1 VKFLLIK
8 REKTHSFFTLKGGI
22 NIMMPS
28 DDNSPDFQQFLNHLT
43 NNALQ
48 SLKHADA
55 IARSFGSAYV
65 GTEHLLLGV
74 LAQDSSMGAK
84 LLEGAGVT
92 LDRAR
97 LALNLTPK
105 TLVINMGAKGLSET
119 AKLTLRMAYDVA
131 QDYSQEYCGTE
142 HILFSILSQKNARAT
157 ILLRDMNIDVDSLM
171 NELEQFL
178 NRQQYEENENGTDTR
193 RRNNKKV
200 KKTALDFYGTD
211 LTAQARELKLD
222 PVVGRDNQIRR
233 LTILNRRTK
242 NNPVLIGEP
251 GVGKTAI
258 VEGIAQRIVAEDV
271 PDSMLDKRIVM
282 LDLAGMIAGTKYRG
296 EFEERL
302 KKVMS
307 ELEKDTK
314 TIVFIDE
321 LHLIVGAGAAEGAMD
336 AGNILKPALAR
347 GKIQVIG
354 ATTTSEYT
362 KHIEKDAALE
372 RRFQPIQVPETTP
385 AETLAILKGLRKHY
399 ENFHGVTISDDVLE
413 DAVMLAKRY
422 VNDRYMPDKAIDLID
437 ESAAHLRVD
446 KGKTSPEVRK
456 LQKELKLVNTRIEE
470 AVDSED
476 YERAAQ
482 YKTRASQINDELTK
496 MQANDKQQKRLTL
509 TSEDLA
515 DVVSRMTGVPVKKVI
530 RSEAKYLLTL
540 EKTLSKY
547 VIGQQEAVEAVSRA
561 VRRNRSGIG
570 SEKRPIGSFIF
581 LGPTGVGKT
590 ELARVLAREFF
601 GSDSALVKI
610 DMSEFG
616 EHHNVSRLVGAPAGY
631 VGYDEGGQLT
641 DKIRRQPYS
650 LVLFDEIEKAHPD
663 VFNMLLQ
670 VLEDGYLTDAKG
682 RKIDFTNTIIIM
694 TSNIGADKLQKEAN
708 FGFHAR
714 KSGDLKDLDE
724 LHEANKTRVQ
734 DELKKMLRPEL
745 LNRIDKTIVFRGLT
759 QKDIYKIIDLQV
771 DELRARLQRKG
782 ISVQLTAA
790 AKQYLLDKGYDAH
803 NGVRP
808 LRRLIQDTIEDHLAL
823 DLLDDKYLKGD
834 IIQVATKHGELA
846 YATAN
851 E

>member
-1 VKFLLIK
+1 
-8 REKTHSFFTLKGGI
+8 
-22 NIMMPS
+22 MMP
-28 DDNSPDFQQFLNHLT
+28 NSPDFQDFLNHLT

-74 LAQDSSMGAK
+74 LAQDGSMGSK
-84 LLEGAGVT
+84 ILEEAGIT

-97 LALNLTPK
+97 LALNMTPK
-105 TLVINMGAKGLSET
+105 TLVLNVGAKGLSET
-119 AKLTLRMAYDVA
+119 AKLTLKMAYDIA

-142 HILFSILSQKNARAT
+142 HILYSILSQKNARAT
-157 ILLRDMNIDVDSLM
+157 ILLRDMQVNVDRM
-171 NELEQFL
+171 VDELETFL
-178 NRQQYEENENGTDTR
+178 NRQQFEGSQASGNQNGR
-193 RRNNKKV
+193 RGGKKI
-200 KKTALDFYGTD
+200 KSTALDFFGTD
-211 LTAQARELKLD
+211 ITAQARQGKLD

-233 LTILNRRTK
+233 MITILNRRTK

-258 VEGIAQRIVAEDV
+258 VEGLAQRIISEDV
-271 PDSMLDKRIVM
+271 PDTLLDKRIII

-307 ELEKDTK
+307 ELEKDNK

-347 GKIQVIG
+347 GKIQLVG
-354 ATTTSEYT
+354 ATTTAEYS
-362 KHIEKDAALE
+362 KYIEKDAALE
-372 RRFQPIQVPETTP
+372 RRFQTIQVPETTT
-385 AETLAILKGLRKHY
+385 AETIAILKGLRRHY
-399 ENFHGVTISDDVLE
+399 EDFHGVNLSDEVLE
-413 DAVMLAKRY
+413 DAAVLAKRY
-422 VNDRYMPDKAIDLID
+422 INDRFMPDKAIDLID
-437 ESAAHLRVD
+437 ETAAHLRVD
-446 KGKTSPEVRK
+446 KTKSSPEVRA
-456 LQKELKLVNTRIEE
+456 LQKELKLVNAQIDE
-470 AVDSED
+470 AVDAED
-476 YERAAQ
+476 YERAARA
-482 YKTRASQINDELTK
+482 KTRASQINDQLVK
-496 MQANDKQQKRLTL
+496 LRAIAKDNKRLNV

-515 DVVSRMTGVPVKKVI
+515 DVVARMTGVPVKKVI
-530 RSEAKYLLTL
+530 RSEAKYLLNL

-547 VIGQQEAVEAVSRA
+547 IIGQTEAVSAVSRA
-561 VRRNRSGIG
+561 VRRNRSGI
-570 SEKRPIGSFIF
+570 SSDKRPIGSFIF

-601 GSDSALVKI
+601 GSEESLVKI

-670 VLEDGYLTDAKG
+670 MLEDGYLTDAKG
-682 RKIDFTNTIIIM
+682 RRVDFTNTIVIM

-708 FGFHAR
+708 LGFHAT
-714 KSGDLKDLDE
+714 KQSDLKDLDT
-724 LHEANKTRVQ
+724 LHETNSTRVR

-745 LNRIDKTIVFRGLT
+745 LNRIDKIIVFRALT
-759 QKDIYKIIDLQV
+759 KQDIYKIIDLQI
-771 DELRARLQRKG
+771 DELKSRLQRKG
-782 ISVQLTAA
+782 LSLQLSSG
-790 AKQYLLDKGYDAH
+790 AKLYLLDKGYDAH

-808 LRRLIQDTIEDHLAL
+808 LRRLIQDTIEDHLAVE
-823 DLLDDKYLKGD
+823 LLDEKYEKGD
-834 IIQVATKHGELA
+834 IIQVAASRGALA
-846 YATAN
+846 YATTN

>member
-1 VKFLLIK
+1 M
-8 REKTHSFFTLKGGI
+8 TPNT
-22 NIMMPS
+22 
-28 DDNSPDFQQFLNHLT
+28 PDFQDFLSHLT

-48 SLKHADA
+48 SLKHAEA

-84 LLEGAGVT
+84 ILEGAGVT

-119 AKLTLRMAYDVA
+119 AKLTLKMAYDIA

-142 HILFSILSQKNARAT
+142 HVLYSILTQKNARAT
-157 ILLRDMNIDVDSLM
+157 LLLRDMNVDVNALM
-171 NELEQFL
+171 SEIEQFL
-178 NRQQYEENENGTDTR
+178 NRQQYEENEHAEGAQAR
-193 RRNNKKV
+193 AGKKAR
-200 KKTALDFYGTD
+200 KTALDIFGTN
-211 LTAQARELKLD
+211 LTDQARKGKLD
-222 PVVGRDNQIRR
+222 PVVGREQQIRR
-233 LTILNRRTK
+233 VITILNRRTK

-258 VEGIAQRIVAEDV
+258 VEGLAQRIVAEDV
-271 PDSMLDKRIVM
+271 PDSLLDKKIVI

-302 KKVMS
+302 KKVMG
-307 ELEKDTK
+307 ELERDHN

-347 GKIQVIG
+347 GKIQMIG

-372 RRFQPIQVPETTP
+372 RRFQPVQVPETNRG
-385 AETLAILKGLRKHY
+385 ETLAILKGLRKHY
-399 ENFHGVTISDDVLE
+399 EKFHGVTISDEVLE
-413 DAVMLAKRY
+413 DTVYLAGRY
-422 VNDRYMPDKAIDLID
+422 INDRFMPDKAIDLLD
-437 ESAAHLRVD
+437 ETAAHLRVD
-446 KGKTSPEVRK
+446 KGKTSPEVRR
-456 LQKELKLVNTRIEE
+456 LQKELKLTNARIEE
-470 AVDSED
+470 AVEAEN
-476 YERAAQ
+476 YEQAAKH
-482 YKTRASQINDELTK
+482 KTRASQINDELQK
-496 MQANDKQQKRLTL
+496 LQQNDKNQKRLTI

-515 DVVSRMTGVPVKKVI
+515 DVVSRITGVPVKKVI
-530 RSEAKYLLTL
+530 RSEAKYLLSL
-540 EKTLSKY
+540 EKTLGKY
-547 VIGQQEAVEAVSRA
+547 VIGQDEAVTAVSKA
-561 VRRNRSGIG
+561 IRRNRSGIG
-570 SEKRPIGSFIF
+570 SSSRPIGSFIF

-601 GSDSALVKI
+601 GSEQALVKI

-641 DKIRRQPYS
+641 DKIRRQAYS

-663 VFNMLLQ
+663 TFNMMLQ
-670 VLEDGYLTDAKG
+670 ILEDGYLTDAKG
-682 RKIDFTNTIIIM
+682 RRIDFTNTIVIM
-694 TSNIGADKLQKEAN
+694 TSNIGAEKLQQEQS
-708 FGFHAR
+708 FGFSAHR
-714 KSGDLKDLDE
+714 QSDLDDLDE
-724 LHEANKTRVQ
+724 LHKANEDKVR
-734 DELKKMLRPEL
+734 DELKKMMRPEL
-745 LNRIDKTIVFRGLT
+745 LNRIDKVIVFRALT
-759 QKDIYKIIDLQV
+759 KKNIFKIIDLQIE
-771 DELRARLQRKG
+771 ELKKRLHKQG
-782 ISVQLTAA
+782 IGVQLTPA
-790 AKQYLLDKGYDAH
+790 AKQYLLEHGYDSK

-808 LRRLIQDTIEDHLAL
+808 LRRLIQDTIEDQMAYN
-823 DLLDDKYLKGD
+823 LLEEKYIKGD
-834 IIQVATKHGELA
+834 IVQVASKNGELA
-846 YATAN
+846 YTTSG